1 MSQEEDVMNIPE
13 EEPYEVIDVE
23 SESVVEVDDYVVED
37 LPVEE
42 KKKSSTPLIIA
53 LVILIVMCC
62 CCATIS
68 LIWGAWAFGDQFV
81 GLSSVSLLLAI

>member
-1 MSQEEDVMNIPE
+1 MSQEEDVLNVPE
-13 EEPYEVIDVE
+13 DEPYEETDVE
-23 SESVVEVDDYVVED
+23 PEVVVEIDDYVVED

-42 KKKSSTPLIIA
+42 KKNNNTPLIIA

-68 LIWGAWAFGDQFV
+68 LIWGAWVFGDQFV
-81 GLSSVSLLLAI
+81 GLSSLPLLLAI